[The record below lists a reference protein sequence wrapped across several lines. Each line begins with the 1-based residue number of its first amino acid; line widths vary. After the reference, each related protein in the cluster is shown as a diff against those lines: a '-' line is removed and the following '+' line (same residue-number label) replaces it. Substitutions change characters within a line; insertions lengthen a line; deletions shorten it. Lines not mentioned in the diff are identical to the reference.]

1 VETGLRLKVALDLI
15 CQKGY
20 FAISVGAIQK
30 TIISCHQP
38 GRKKLLLIIV
48 QTVITVFIAG
58 ETGGHRAEGRL

>member
-1 VETGLRLKVALDLI
+1 VEIGPRLKVALDLI

-38 GRKKLLLIIV
+38 GRKKLLHIIV
-48 QTVITVFIAG
+48 QTVITGFIAS
-58 ETGGHRAEGRL
+58 ETGGNRAEGQL